1 MTKCYAYDMH
11 EKDRDHIFTYDAPQN
26 KNIINPAALS
36 IVSVC
41 AHHALQDIS
50 VCTTT
55 LVAPVRLIIIF

>member
-1 MTKCYAYDMH
+1 LAQPELWLGSHCRYHRY
-11 EKDRDHIFTYDAPQN
+11 RYRCRCRY
-26 KNIINPAALS
+26 
-36 IVSVC
+36 C